1 MSGRRSHPR
10 FAVATP
16 WDGAMRVLRD
26 VVVDRL
32 DRDELLAVSQAP
44 AVPGEVMSLDL
55 VGGGKAIEL
64 RVSVIES
71 RPVIVNGAVRHRIR
85 LAVLQPVTEIQLPE
99 SSVVVSATGAGAEA
113 V

>member
-10 FAVATP
+10 FAVASP

-44 AVPGEVMSLDL
+44 AVPGETMSLDL
-55 VGGGKAIEL
+55 VGGGMAMEL
-64 RVSVIES
+64 RVQVIES

-85 LAVLQPVTEIQLPE
+85 LAVLRPAADLELPDAR
-99 SSVVVSATGAGAEA
+99 VASAAGAAAEA

>member
-1 MSGRRSHPR
+1 MSGRRTHPR

-26 VVVDRL
+26 VVVDRI
-32 DRDELLAVSQAP
+32 DREELLAVSQAP
-44 AVPGEVMSLDL
+44 AVPGETMSLDL
-55 VGGGKAIEL
+55 VGGGTAMEL
-64 RVSVIES
+64 RVRVIES

-85 LAVLQPVTEIQLPE
+85 LAVLQPATEIELPDAT
-99 SSVVVSATGAGAEA
+99 VVTAAGAGVEA